1 MVECEKLDI
10 VFGSLADATRRDI
23 LKRVSVRSFTIS
35 ELAKPYRKTIS
46 FAGIAKH
53 IGILEDAGLVV
64 KKREGKYQIITLK
77 PTRLREASVELA
89 RYTKM
94 WEGRFSALDALLE
107 NN

>member
-1 MVECEKLDI
+1 MVECEKLDV

-35 ELAKPYRKTIS
+35 ELAKPYRKTLS

-64 KKREGKYQIITLK
+64 KKREGKYQIISIAPKT
-77 PTRLREASVELA
+77 VHLA
-89 RYTKM
+89 ISHLEKYEKM
-94 WEGRFSALDALLE
+94 WDDRFSALDELL
-107 NN
+107 NK